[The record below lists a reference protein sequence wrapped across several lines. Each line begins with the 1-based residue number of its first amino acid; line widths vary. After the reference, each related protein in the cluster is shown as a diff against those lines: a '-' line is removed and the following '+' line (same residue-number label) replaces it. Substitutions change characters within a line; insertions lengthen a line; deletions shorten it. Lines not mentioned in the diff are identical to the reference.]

1 MSNFLRSIFPSQQK
15 LPTLNITM
23 LGPSGVGKT
32 SLLAAMYD
40 QFENVS
46 KDLQLIPD
54 QDSKSI
60 LDMRLNELKSFVGDS
75 IKVRGGISQ
84 TGEPRS
90 FQLEFG
96 EIGTSPSLKLNFQDY
111 PGEYIE
117 QTDKIEEVKKF
128 IRDSAAVLIPID
140 TPALMERDGKYHD
153 KFNQPSELNNLFK
166 DLYKNLDSRR
176 LVILAP
182 VKCEK
187 YMQNTPELF
196 RKVKAGYQPL
206 LNKFASDKLL
216 PKVAVIITPVQTVG
230 SVIFSRIEEENN
242 ELTFYYRKP
251 NPTDPYKPKNSEQPL
266 KYLLRFLLKS
276 HFDNQRKSVFSK
288 IMLDFFGSNASLLNA
303 VRKFSDPSSDMVEI
317 VQSTDLFKL

>member
-90 FQLEFG
+90 FQFEFG